1 MGIRV
6 QSLAGVVLI
15 VDYGVVVSDGVTK
28 AGSLEASL
36 SLDFNLNLGDG
47 GTGGDHNN
55 SLILR
60 NETMSQ
66 FVAQLG
72 LIEMHCE

>member
-1 MGIRV
+1 M
-6 QSLAGVVLI
+6 
-15 VDYGVVVSDGVTK
+15 SDGVTK
-28 AGSLEASL
+28 AGSSEASL
-36 SLDFNLNLGDG
+36 SLDLNLNLGDG

-72 LIEMHCE
+72 LIEMYCE